1 MDLDDLLIF
10 RTVVDAGGVTR
21 AAERL
26 HRVQSNVTTRIR
38 QLEDKLGVGLF
49 IREGRR
55 LHLSPAGQALL
66 PYAQRLLALAE
77 EARGA
82 VRGGE
87 PRGPFALGA
96 MESTAAVRLPGPLG
110 DFVARYPDVRLTL
123 RTGNPQQLAAAVL
136 AGALDAALVTAP
148 VVDRRF
154 ERLPIYTEELVIVGP
169 AGQAPLGGRQRPPP
183 DAIVAF
189 EPGCP
194 HRARLEQWYT
204 RRDSLPSQTIEI
216 SSYHAM
222 LGCVAAGM
230 GIALVPR
237 GVLATF
243 PHAAQLSL
251 HALPRG
257 EDHIGIDLVWR
268 RGARSPKVDALIG
281 LLKPPGAAAAP
292 PGGAAVRSRSGSRRP
307 APSPAPPPAASAARR
322 RSG

>member
-10 RTVVDAGGVTR
+10 RTVVEAGGITR

-38 QLEDKLGVGLF
+38 QLEGKLGVDLF
-49 IREGRR
+49 IREGKR

-66 PYAQRLLALAE
+66 PYAQRLLALAD

-82 VRGGE
+82 VRSGE
-87 PRGPFALGA
+87 PCGPFALGA

-110 DFVARYPDVRLTL
+110 DLVARHPGLKLTL
-123 RTGNPQQLAAAVL
+123 KTGNPQQLAAAVL
-136 AGALDAALVTAP
+136 AGTLDAALVTAP
-148 VVDRRF
+148 VIDPRF
-154 ERLPIYTEELVIVGP
+154 ERQPICTEELVIVGP
-169 AGQAPLGGRQRPPP
+169 AGQPALGGQHRRTRPPP
-183 DAIVAF
+183 EAIVVF

-194 HRARLEQWYT
+194 HRERLERWYAQ
-204 RRDSLPSQTIEI
+204 RDSQPVHTIEI

-237 GVLATF
+237 SVLDGF
-243 PHAAQLSL
+243 PQAARLSQ
-251 HALPRG
+251 HALPRA
-257 EDHIGIDLVWR
+257 ERHIAIELVWR

-281 LLKPPGAAAAP
+281 VLL
-292 PGGAAVRSRSGSRRP
+292 
-307 APSPAPPPAASAARR
+307 PPADAARTAP
-322 RSG
+322 RSPSLSHSVVI